1 MKFLPIIITS
11 FVFAIDTARRVLI
24 KTGRDLDVLSIKTGT
39 KHQVLQE
46 MAEEHA
52 NFQARVQ
59 QQSHRDWGQRVL
71 PAAQRMPNCNEFAEV
86 VNESWPGQDVNAAAK
101 EMYASWKKSPGHW
114 SCVNGRCN
122 YWGYAMVR
130 GKNGVWYACG
140 EFAKFDRDSD
150 SDCFHLWL
158 HHGCDV
164 GTLRIRSCE

>member
-1 MKFLPIIITS
+1 MRLLPYVVTI
-11 FVFAIDTARRVLI
+11 VALFAVSTPNTILI
-24 KTGRDLDVLSIKTGT
+24 QTGRDIGVLSLRTGVQ
-39 KHQVLQE
+39 HPVLQA

-52 NFQARVQ
+52 EFQARVQ

-71 PAAQRMPNCNEFAEV
+71 LLRQRMPNCNEFAEV

-122 YWGYAMVR
+122 YWGYTMVR

-140 EFAKFDRDSD
+140 EFAKVRP
-150 SDCFHLWL
+150 
-158 HHGCDV
+158 
-164 GTLRIRSCE
+164 